1 MERQFAGA
9 AQQSRRLV
17 VVERRVR
24 EHGTSA
30 VVLWRATVAIIRIS
44 ATYGSAGRMSSVDG
58 ATAPAAAGT
67 EGAGAPR
74 STGRTAAAADVIPDA
89 TGGRRSSGAA
99 AAAAGTQG
107 AAAAAAGGRRDW
119 SADVIAEA
127 AAGRRAPGAAGA
139 GAAGA
144 PKLRQPEERRSD
156 LFRSR

>member
-1 MERQFAGA
+1 MGA
-9 AQQSRRLV
+9 AQQSRKLV
-17 VVERRVR
+17 VTERRVR

-30 VVLWRATVAIIRIS
+30 AVLWRATAAIIRTS

-58 ATAPAAAGT
+58 AAAPAAAGT

-107 AAAAAAGGRRDW
+107 AAAATAGGRRDW

-127 AAGRRAPGAAGA
+127 AAGRRASGAAGA

-144 PKLRQPEERRSD
+144 PKLRQPKERRSD
-156 LFRSR
+156 LSS